1 MRCLMIAILMAGVTI
16 TAAIMMMLVWF
27 VDQVSDFIVTIIRH
41 AKNCYVSL
49 DKLLAPVE
57 NVTVTNVGTTSVT
70 VQWDVSVNLSG
81 LG

>member
-1 MRCLMIAILMAGVTI
+1 MIVTLMAGVTI
-16 TAAIMMMLVWF
+16 TAVIMMMLVWF

-41 AKNCYVSL
+41 ANNSYVSL
-49 DKLLAPVE
+49 DELFAPVE
-57 NVTVTNVGTTSVT
+57 NVTLTNVGATSVT